1 MDRNKKR
8 GYFGE
13 VKRILFMIGLL
24 LMAVGIFEFYPAV
37 RYFRLVIPED
47 VYVGKAC
54 NCQCIAASRPWYS
67 TFNYWYWLC
76 IVIVPLLIFSI
87 PPNASKLQKLT
98 IVFISAGLC
107 YLFMNLAVHL
117 FWDIRNGPFIASPN
131 PNFPWQKT
139 WDMECANIGDGA
151 SLVFTLIFGW
161 ILASLYAG
169 FCYAIRPTTPLF
181 LKKRKV

>member
-1 MDRNKKR
+1 
-8 GYFGE
+8 
-13 VKRILFMIGLL
+13 
-24 LMAVGIFEFYPAV
+24 MAVGIFEFYPAV

-117 FWDIRNGPFIASPN
+117 FWDIRNGPFIWMDIGKFVCRVLLRYQADNTSLFEKTQSLIILPHQQ
-131 PNFPWQKT
+131 FPLLWLTSARQ
-139 WDMECANIGDGA
+139 
-151 SLVFTLIFGW
+151 
-161 ILASLYAG
+161 YR
-169 FCYAIRPTTPLF
+169 RPCHLLQYKDRLCPKMTFRFFDFP
-181 LKKRKV
+181 